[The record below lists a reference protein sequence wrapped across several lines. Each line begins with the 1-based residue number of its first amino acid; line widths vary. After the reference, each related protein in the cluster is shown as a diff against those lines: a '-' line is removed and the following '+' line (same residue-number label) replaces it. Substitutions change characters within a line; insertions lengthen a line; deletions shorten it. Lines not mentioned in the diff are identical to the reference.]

1 MIPERRG
8 YNSRTVS
15 RNVCLPLSPPTSRT
29 PSGYIFASAV
39 EKGLYGSRWLVT
51 KPDDGERLADFV
63 APDDD
68 ACLVSLCTNS
78 MFSKSAGSAPF
89 TVGILDAGWLDNGD
103 YYQVLDLDKDAVSLA
118 RKSGRMAE
126 PDVLHL
132 GLNLIRALKHLHKN
146 EFVHATICPEAIYE
160 EAGKFRLGEMWW
172 AHSLTG
178 RTLDPDL
185 FQYFPM
191 NVSLSAL
198 RFFAPE
204 VLLGFPPSRESD
216 IYSLG
221 ALMFYLLCG
230 ETPCNM
236 PVETDPTDPMAVID
250 NLARQKPKS
259 ILDFGNSLSKPT
271 VLIIDRLLDK
281 DADARSNIFRF
292 EDLLAGAV
300 GEAPPAEDLD

>member
-1 MIPERRG
+1 M
-8 YNSRTVS
+8 
-15 RNVCLPLSPPTSRT
+15 PLSPPTSRT
-29 PSGYIFASAV
+29 QSGYIFASAV
-39 EKGLYGSRWLVT
+39 EKGIYGSRWLVT

-68 ACLVSLCTNS
+68 PCLISLCANS
-78 MFSKSAGSAPF
+78 MFSKGAGRSPF

-103 YYQVLDLDKDAVSLA
+103 FYQVLDLDKNAVSLA
-118 RKSGRMAE
+118 KKSARMAE
-126 PDVLHL
+126 QDVLHL

-146 EFVHATICPEAIYE
+146 EFVHAAICPEAIYE
-160 EAGKFRLGEMWW
+160 EAGKYRLGEMWW

-178 RTLDPDL
+178 KTLDPDL

-191 NVSLSAL
+191 NVSLNAL

-216 IYSLG
+216 IFSLG

-230 ETPCNM
+230 ETPCSM
-236 PVETDPTDPMAVID
+236 PVEADPMAVID

-292 EDLLAGAV
+292 EDLLASAV